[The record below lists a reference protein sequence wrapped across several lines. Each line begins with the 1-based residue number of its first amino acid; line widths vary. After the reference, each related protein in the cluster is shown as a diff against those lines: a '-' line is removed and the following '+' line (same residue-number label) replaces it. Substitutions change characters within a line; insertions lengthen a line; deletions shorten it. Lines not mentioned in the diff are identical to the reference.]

1 MEHLLNID
9 EQWPYKVRFSG
20 TNLYGQIDVDPD
32 KTPEDITLIYD
43 VPVSLSSTDYTSSN
57 VQIELQRLCQSFSLT
72 PGQISDK
79 WGKEIIFAG
88 VNKDGSL
95 NTNSTANEP
104 GHGFDMD
111 GNICVW
117 GERAQIYSELDKD
130 NFIFKVGQYP
140 GHCRTG
146 EKYTIRQCLV
156 YGYETGQKVQAT
168 FIFNITIE

>member
-1 MEHLLNID
+1 M
-9 EQWPYKVRFSG
+9 
-20 TNLYGQIDVDPD
+20 
-32 KTPEDITLIYD
+32 
-43 VPVSLSSTDYTSSN
+43 
-57 VQIELQRLCQSFSLT
+57 T

-104 GHGFDMD
+104 GHWFDMD

-168 FIFNITIE
+168 FVFNITIE

>member
-1 MEHLLNID
+1 MQERGYDVMEHNIFIKLKNLLFR
-9 EQWPYKVRFSG
+9 EY
-20 TNLYGQIDVDPD
+20 T
-32 KTPEDITLIYD
+32 DIC
-43 VPVSLSSTDYTSSN
+43 LS
-57 VQIELQRLCQSFSLT
+57 C
-72 PGQISDK
+72 GCCG
-79 WGKEIIFAG
+79 GKKMI
-88 VNKDGSL
+88 V
-95 NTNSTANEP
+95 
-104 GHGFDMD
+104 FDMD

-168 FIFNITIE
+168 FVFNITIE